1 MKCAIMS
8 GGSGM
13 LLSVLLCWP
22 VGAVEIGGRV
32 TLPEV
37 DLVAVVTR
45 NLQSPLFLPMPAMGP
60 GSSCRRAAWNDSGH
74 RAGDPSG

>member
-22 VGAVEIGGRV
+22 VGADEIGGRV

-45 NLQSPLFLPMPAMGP
+45 NLQSPLFLT
-60 GSSCRRAAWNDSGH
+60 H
-74 RAGDPSG
+74 AGDGSGQLLSSSSLE